1 MSVEF
6 TMLLYSVVLTFV
18 LILIPA
24 TISTLANGIPVAVGS
39 RDDCPEPSTYCK
51 RTLRLRDNMLEN
63 MALFAPIVLI
73 AAVMDISNATTVL
86 GAQLF
91 FYARIGHAITYL
103 AGWRWIRTALWTV
116 GVIGTVMIAI
126 ELL

>member
-1 MSVEF
+1 MSIEF
-6 TMLLYSVVLTFV
+6 SLLLYSVGLTFV
-18 LILIPA
+18 LIMIPA
-24 TISTLANGIPVAVGS
+24 TVGMLANGLPWAAGN
-39 RDDCPEPSTYCK
+39 RDAQPEASSYCK

-73 AAVMDISNATTVL
+73 AAAMDVSNAATVL

-91 FYARIGHAITYL
+91 FYARVGHAIVYL
-103 AGWRWIRTALWTV
+103 AGWPWVRTLLWAAGVV
-116 GVIGTVMIAI
+116 GTAMIAI

>member
-18 LILIPA
+18 LIMIPA
-24 TISTLANGIPVAVGS
+24 TISLLANGMPVAVGS

-73 AAVMDISNATTVL
+73 AAAMDISNATTVL

-91 FYARIGHAITYL
+91 FYARVAHAITYL
-103 AGWRWIRTALWTV
+103 AGWPWIRTALWTV
-116 GVIGTVMIAI
+116 GVIGAAMIAI
-126 ELL
+126 ELI

>member
-18 LILIPA
+18 LIMIPA
-24 TISTLANGIPVAVGS
+24 TISLLANGIPVAVGS

-103 AGWRWIRTALWTV
+103 AGWPWIRTALWTV
-116 GVIGTVMIAI
+116 GVIGTAMIAV
-126 ELL
+126 EFL

>member
-6 TMLLYSVVLTFV
+6 TMLLYSVGLTFV
-18 LILIPA
+18 LIMIPA
-24 TISTLANGIPVAVGS
+24 TISLRANGMPLAVGS

-63 MALFAPIVLI
+63 MVLFAPLVLM
-73 AAVMDISNATTVL
+73 AAAMDVSNATTVL

-91 FYARIGHAITYL
+91 FYARVGHAVVYL
-103 AGWRWIRTALWTV
+103 GVWHWIRTELRAAGLV
-116 GVIGTVMIAI
+116 GTVMIAI
-126 ELL
+126 ELV